1 MEFIMKGRI
10 KYNVLSEKEL
20 TLFKDRIEQ
29 LLIQRGIRL
38 DHPLLKDALASAGC
52 KVSEDNVFFTKEV
65 IDCALKSVPSTFTLY
80 SPSGQHDMTFPH
92 PEGSFYT
99 RTCTGAPNYLPV
111 EGEKHYANLKDTS
124 QWFHLANALKNIDF
138 VALPSTCDASVP
150 GEAIDVY
157 TLEKALQISKKH
169 IWIQPYEAA
178 NTSYLIEMCQSAA
191 GGADKLRQRPFV
203 SFISCSVPVLK
214 FKYMDAEIIYQCGK
228 AGIPVQPCALPTA
241 GANTPITAQG
251 TALAACADVLA
262 QIVMLQIL
270 CPGLPVIATPLLF
283 SMDMLTTYTLQSNTE
298 ITFGRLICMQVF
310 EQGYGI
316 PCHSYGTGSDSM
328 QLDGQNM
335 IERTSLIHMMA
346 MSDASVLGGAGQ
358 LETAKTI
365 SPLMLIID
373 NEIFG
378 IAKRLRSGLEIT
390 DETLNFE
397 ELLEGDDEDGYLMS
411 EHTMDHFRE
420 IHRPALFYKG
430 YVRDEK
436 DEERDIL
443 DRARKA
449 YDDIM
454 AIPAASMM
462 DEETEAAVH
471 QIVERAAAELG
482 KVSVS
487 K

>member
-1 MEFIMKGRI
+1 MIGRI
-10 KYNVLSEKEL
+10 KYDVLTDSEL
-20 TLFKDRIEQ
+20 SLFKNRVET
-29 LLIQRGIRL
+29 LLIKRGIQL
-38 DHPLLKDALASAGC
+38 DHPLLKEELKAAGC
-52 KVSEDNVFFTKEV
+52 HVDGNKVFFTNEV
-65 IDCALKSVPSTFTLY
+65 IDKALANVPETFTLY
-80 SPSGQHDMTFPH
+80 SPSGEHDMVYPH

-111 EGEKHYANLKDTS
+111 EGDKHYATLEDTS
-124 QWFHLANALKNIDF
+124 EWFHLVNHMDNVDF
-138 VALPSTCDASVP
+138 VALPSTCDNTVP

-169 IWIQPYEAA
+169 IWIQPYEAD
-178 NTSYLIEMCQSAA
+178 NTKYLIDMCQAAA
-191 GGADKLRQRPFV
+191 GGADKLRERPFV

-241 GANTPITAQG
+241 GANTPVTAQG

-270 CPGLPVIATPLLF
+270 CPGLPVIATTLLF
-283 SMDMLTTYTLQSNTE
+283 SMDMQTTYTLQSNTE

-316 PCHSYGTGSDSM
+316 PCHSYGTGTDSM
-328 QLDGQNM
+328 KLDGQNM

-365 SPLMLIID
+365 SPLQLIID
-373 NEIFG
+373 DEIFG
-378 IAKRLRSGLEIT
+378 IAKRLRKGLEIN
-390 DETLNFE
+390 DETLDFE

-430 YVRDEK
+430 YVRDVQ

-443 DRARKA
+443 DRALEK
-449 YDDIM
+449 YKEIM
-454 AIPAASMM
+454 ELPAASMM
-462 DEETEAAVH
+462 DEKLAAKIH
-471 QIVERAAAELG
+471 QIVEQAAKDL
-482 KVSVS
+482 SS
-487 K
+487 N

>member
-1 MEFIMKGRI
+1 MNGRI
-10 KYNVLSEKEL
+10 KYNVLSENEV
-20 TLFKDRIEQ
+20 TLFKDRMET
-29 LLIQRGIRL
+29 LLIKRGIQL
-38 DHPLLKDALASAGC
+38 DHPLLKEELEQAGC
-52 KVSEDNVFFTKEV
+52 TVNGDQVFFTKDV
-65 IDCALKSVPSTFTLY
+65 IQTALSSVPSTFTLY
-80 SPSGQHDMTFPH
+80 SPSGEYDMTYPH

-111 EGEKHYANLKDTS
+111 NGEKHYANLNDMDE
-124 QWFHLANALKNIDF
+124 WFHLVNQMEHVNF

-178 NTSYLIEMCQSAA
+178 NTAYLIQMCQTAA
-191 GGADKLRQRPFV
+191 GGAEQLRKKPFV

-241 GANTPITAQG
+241 GANTPVTAQG

-283 SMDMLTTYTLQSNTE
+283 SMDMQTTYTLQSNTE

-310 EQGYGI
+310 EQGYHI

-365 SPLMLIID
+365 SPLQLIID

-378 IAKRLRSGLEIT
+378 IAKRLRRGLAVT

-411 EHTMDHFRE
+411 EHTMEHFRDA
-420 IHRPALFYKG
+420 HRPELFYKG
-430 YVRDEK
+430 YLRDVC
-436 DEERDIL
+436 DEERTL
-443 DRARKA
+443 LNRAEEKYTQLMQTA
-449 YDDIM
+449 
-454 AIPAASMM
+454 PASML
-462 DEETEAAVH
+462 TEDTANAVH
-471 QIVERAAAELG
+471 QIVEEAANAL
-482 KVSVS
+482 SNHDR
-487 K
+487 

>member
-1 MEFIMKGRI
+1 MKGRV
-10 KYNVLSEKEL
+10 KYDVLTDSEL
-20 TLFKDRIEQ
+20 SLFKDRVET
-29 LLIQRGIRL
+29 LLIKRGIHL
-38 DHPLLKDALASAGC
+38 DHPLLKEELEKAGC
-52 KVSEDNVFFTKEV
+52 QVDGDRVFFTKEV
-65 IDCALKSVPSTFTLY
+65 IDQAIANVPETFTLY
-80 SPSGQHDMTFPH
+80 SPSGEYDMTYPH

-111 EGEKHYANLKDTS
+111 EGEKHYATLDDTS
-124 QWFHLANALKNIDF
+124 EWFHLVNEMEHVDF
-138 VALPSTCDASVP
+138 VALPSTCDNAVP

-178 NTSYLIEMCQSAA
+178 NTKYLIDMCQTAA
-191 GGADKLRQRPFV
+191 GGADKLREKPIV

-241 GANTPITAQG
+241 GANTPVTAQG

-270 CPGLPVIATPLLF
+270 CPGLPVIATTLLF
-283 SMDMLTTYTLQSNTE
+283 SMDMQTTYTLQSNTE

-316 PCHSYGTGSDSM
+316 PCHSYGTGTDSM
-328 QLDGQNM
+328 KLDGQNM

-365 SPLMLIID
+365 SPLQLIID
-373 NEIFG
+373 DEIFG
-378 IAKRLRSGLEIT
+378 IAKRLRKGLEIT
-390 DETLNFE
+390 DETLDFE

-430 YVRDEK
+430 YVRDVQ

-443 DRARKA
+443 DRALERYKK
-449 YDDIM
+449 IM
-454 AIPAASMM
+454 EQPVASMM
-462 DEETEAAVH
+462 DTETTAAVH
-471 QIVERAAAELG
+471 KIVEAAAIELTNSA
-482 KVSVS
+482 K
-487 K
+487 